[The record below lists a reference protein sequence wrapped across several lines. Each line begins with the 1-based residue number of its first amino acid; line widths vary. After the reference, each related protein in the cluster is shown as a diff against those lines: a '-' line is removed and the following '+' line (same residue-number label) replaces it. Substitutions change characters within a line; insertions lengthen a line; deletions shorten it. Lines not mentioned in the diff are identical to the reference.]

1 MKVMPVNGR
10 DVVMQK
16 VIKTKG
22 LVDVVKEKM
31 IQDPIVIIDVDKITA
46 AGTQPLFVDI
56 PGMFI

>member
-10 DVVMQK
+10 EVVMQK
-16 VIKTKG
+16 VIKAKG
-22 LVDVVKEKM
+22 LVDVVKEKI

-46 AGTQPLFVDI
+46 AGTQPLSVDI